1 MNVLTSEEGKKH
13 CQLLFLEFEQSPL
26 WKLVSQTNTQKI
38 VRVSVYSNGCDTF
51 FQKKKNYTKEIVRV
65 SYKAE

>member
-1 MNVLTSEEGKKH
+1 MNVLTSEGGKKH

-26 WKLVSQTNTQKI
+26 RKLVFQTHRQKI

-51 FQKKKNYTKEIVRV
+51 FKKEKNTQKKLLECLIK
-65 SYKAE
+65 